1 MTKKEIYRLRRILD
15 EMEYIKQADTD
26 PTVTQ
31 DRFRRVYEEGV
42 NICNRSINK
51 MKPL

>member
-1 MTKKEIYRLRRILD
+1 MTKKEIYRLRKILD
-15 EMEYIKQADTD
+15 EMKYIKQADTD
-26 PTVTQ
+26 STATH
-31 DRFRRVYEEGV
+31 DRFKRAYEEGV